1 MNLWLSKQS
10 SLDFC
15 FSQTDGCEEQF
26 GYGLYWRT
34 HTVDSLSAELSF
46 SFDVVECVYD
56 KYDPRYVICLVKL
69 KENRDLTGSSGES
82 FEAFGVKKVHLD
94 MGGSAIEDL
103 LVGIDH
109 ICDFL
114 ESHEETVSQYF
125 DRYDAVDE
133 KTPILNV
140 QTKLSGFIEMLMNT
154 FKVLPG

>member
-1 MNLWLSKQS
+1 
-10 SLDFC
+10 
-15 FSQTDGCEEQF
+15 
-26 GYGLYWRT
+26 
-34 HTVDSLSAELSF
+34 
-46 SFDVVECVYD
+46 
-56 KYDPRYVICLVKL
+56 
-69 KENRDLTGSSGES
+69 
-82 FEAFGVKKVHLD
+82 